1 MLRSVCEEQAMYHP
15 YQRALALASCVASC
29 LPGLAHTAETDAAMA
44 GKSVQVAGQH
54 LLLNGAGISTRLM
67 FKIYAVSLYLPDQR
81 RTTEAVLQSNGPR
94 RLVIRL
100 MRDISSQ
107 DFEAA
112 VLEKLSKDL
121 AHADARVLEQM
132 EALSQAI
139 ARLPAGLRRGDL
151 LTLDWIPG
159 TGTVIEHNQR
169 PVVQPIQDIAF
180 YNALLNIW
188 LGEQPA
194 DPRLKTALLGQAPA

>member
-1 MLRSVCEEQAMYHP
+1 MYHTH
-15 YQRALALASCVASC
+15 QRALALISCAAAC
-29 LPGLAHTAETDAAMA
+29 LHGLTHAAETDAFMT
-44 GKSVQVAGQH
+44 GQSVQVAGQH
-54 LLLNGAGISTRLM
+54 LQLNGAGISTRLM

-112 VLEKLSKDL
+112 VLDKLSRDL
-121 AHADARVLEQM
+121 AHADAQVMGQM
-132 EALSQAI
+132 EALSLAI
-139 ARLPAGLRRGDL
+139 ARIPSGLRRGDL

-159 TGTVIEHNQR
+159 TGTVVEHNQR
-169 PVVQPIQDIAF
+169 RVIQPIQDIAF

-194 DPRLKTALLGQAPA
+194 DPRLKTALLGRAPT

>member
-1 MLRSVCEEQAMYHP
+1 MYHP
-15 YQRALALASCVASC
+15 YQRALALVSCFVSC
-29 LPGLAHTAETDAAMA
+29 LPGLAHAAETDAATTE
-44 GKSVQVAGQH
+44 KSMQVAGQH
-54 LLLNGAGISTRLM
+54 LQLNGAGISTRLM
-67 FKIYAVSLYLPDQR
+67 FKIYAVSLYLPAQR

-100 MRDISSQ
+100 MRDISAQ
-107 DFEAA
+107 DFETA

-121 AHADARVLEQM
+121 AHSDARVLGQM

-139 ARLPAGLRRGDL
+139 ARLPSGLRRGDL

-188 LGEQPA
+188 LGEPPA
-194 DPRLKTALLGQAPA
+194 DPQLKTALLGAPA

>member
-1 MLRSVCEEQAMYHP
+1 MYLP
-15 YQRALALASCVASC
+15 YQRALALASCVATC
-29 LPGLAHTAETDAAMA
+29 FPGLARATETD
-44 GKSVQVAGQH
+44 GTVTGNSVQVAGQH
-54 LLLNGAGISTRLM
+54 LLLNGAGVSTRLM
-67 FKIYAVSLYLPDQR
+67 FKIYTVSLYLRDQR
-81 RTTEAVLQSNGPR
+81 RTTEAVLQSDGPR

-107 DFEAA
+107 EFKAG

-121 AHADARVLEQM
+121 AHTDTRVMEQM
-132 EALSQAI
+132 EGLSQAI
-139 ARLPAGLRRGDL
+139 ARLPTGLRRGDL

-169 PVVQPIQDIAF
+169 RVIQPIQEIAF